1 MSAPVRTSLG
11 VWLIA
16 LVAASALAFVPPR
29 GDRPA
34 EETLRQPSPLEAM
47 RQFDAEARAGNLDR
61 VVRAY
66 FAVDEPQRRFART
79 CAEADIALAQL
90 QQSVTDRF
98 GRLAGEDA
106 IHAAGQQTLAD
117 LQAAKIDVQ
126 GNQATITWAD
136 GSDPLALIFVEGRW
150 CVSIDS
156 LTQKLTPPEV
166 SRLGRKIH
174 RLSEAIRQISARVET
189 GDFKTADELTQHV
202 STATDQIL
210 AGADDNDANETGQ

>member
-1 MSAPVRTSLG
+1 MSGPVRTSLG
-11 VWLIA
+11 IGLIA

-29 GDRPA
+29 GDRPP

-47 RQFDAEARAGNLDR
+47 RQFDAEARAGDLDQ

-79 CAEADIALAQL
+79 CAEADIALARL
-90 QQSVTDRF
+90 QQSATDRF

-117 LQAAKIDVQ
+117 LEAAKIEVQ
-126 GNQATITWAD
+126 GNQATIVWAD
-136 GSDPLALIFVEGRW
+136 GSDPLMLIFVEGRW

-156 LTQKLTPPEV
+156 LTQRLTPPEV
-166 SRLGRKIH
+166 SRLGRKVH
-174 RLSEAIRQISARVET
+174 RLSQAIRQISARVES
-189 GDFKTADELTQHV
+189 GDFKTADDLKQHV
-202 STATDQIL
+202 STATDRIL
-210 AGADDNDANETGQ
+210 AGDDNDANETGP